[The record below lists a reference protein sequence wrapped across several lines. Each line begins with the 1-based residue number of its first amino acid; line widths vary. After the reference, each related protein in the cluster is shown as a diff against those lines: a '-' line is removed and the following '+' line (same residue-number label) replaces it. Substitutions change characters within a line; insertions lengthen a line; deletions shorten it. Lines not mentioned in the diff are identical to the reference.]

1 MQPIEDYRSTL
12 SDPAS
17 RRHGTFS
24 YLPPM
29 SPEAI
34 RRQVAYLVARGWNAA
49 VEHVEPRHAAG
60 SYWYLWKLPMFGE
73 QNVERILAEVQACR
87 QAHPGHHVRLVGYD
101 SARQTQGT
109 AMVVHRGRAA

>member
-1 MQPIEDYRSTL
+1 MKPIEDYRSTL

-29 SPEAI
+29 PPEAI

-49 VEHVEPRHAAG
+49 IEHVEPQHASG

-73 QNVERILAEVQACR
+73 KRVERILAEAQACR

-101 SARQTQGT
+101 NARQTQGT
-109 AMVVHRGRAA
+109 AMLVHRAPPA